1 MPPRN
6 NRPKNYAQKKVE
18 DALDFSSR
26 HVTVV
31 HEYRECEAAKEP
43 NLSDEKAK
51 WKEVRE
57 ERNKHKKG

>member
-1 MPPRN
+1 MPPKN

-26 HVTVV
+26 RVTVV
-31 HEYRECEAAKEP
+31 REYRECEAAKKP

-51 WKEVRE
+51 WK
-57 ERNKHKKG
+57 GS